1 MPSASDTY
9 TPQPITAIASRLD
22 LQSDE
27 FSSYGPLMGKIRTQ
41 TLERLAE
48 KPDGK
53 LILVTAISP
62 TSAGEGK
69 TTVTVGLA
77 QTLFSMGKNAL
88 SCTREPS
95 LGPVFGIKG
104 GATGGGRATLI
115 PSLEINLHFTGDFHA
130 ITAAHNLLAAILD
143 NHVHQGNSLGIDPR
157 RITWRRTIDMNDRA
171 LRNIVIGLG
180 GRAEGVPRESG
191 FDITPASEIMAILCL
206 SSALADLK
214 ERSGSSVA
222 RRSTASRSAADL
234 NAHPPWIARQFTRM
248 EHGGGPALVHFDM
261 NATARCGTSSSA
273 SAAARRA
280 CRGKADSTSLPLLR
294 SWRSSASPATL
305 PT

>member
-41 TLERLAE
+41 VLERLAE

-104 GATGGGRATLI
+104 GATGGGQ
-115 PSLEINLHFTGDFHA
+115 GDAGYRH
-130 ITAAHNLLAAILD
+130 
-143 NHVHQGNSLGIDPR
+143 
-157 RITWRRTIDMNDRA
+157 
-171 LRNIVIGLG
+171 
-180 GRAEGVPRESG
+180 
-191 FDITPASEIMAILCL
+191 
-206 SSALADLK
+206 
-214 ERSGSSVA
+214 
-222 RRSTASRSAADL
+222 
-234 NAHPPWIARQFTRM
+234 
-248 EHGGGPALVHFDM
+248 
-261 NATARCGTSSSA
+261 
-273 SAAARRA
+273 
-280 CRGKADSTSLPLLR
+280 
-294 SWRSSASPATL
+294 
-305 PT
+305 

>member
-41 TLERLAE
+41 VLERLAE

-104 GATGGGRATLI
+104 GAPGGG
-115 PSLEINLHFTGDFHA
+115 
-130 ITAAHNLLAAILD
+130 
-143 NHVHQGNSLGIDPR
+143 
-157 RITWRRTIDMNDRA
+157 
-171 LRNIVIGLG
+171 
-180 GRAEGVPRESG
+180 
-191 FDITPASEIMAILCL
+191 
-206 SSALADLK
+206 
-214 ERSGSSVA
+214 
-222 RRSTASRSAADL
+222 
-234 NAHPPWIARQFTRM
+234 
-248 EHGGGPALVHFDM
+248 
-261 NATARCGTSSSA
+261 
-273 SAAARRA
+273 
-280 CRGKADSTSLPLLR
+280 
-294 SWRSSASPATL
+294 
-305 PT
+305 